1 MDAVAARRLAAVPS
15 EEPQIVLDRLG
26 LLVEVVPTQAAV
38 VLFGKRVLPEY
49 PQCAIRLARFRG
61 VTKSEFIDNR
71 QFHGDAFELL
81 RRAEAF
87 FDTHLPIASRV
98 VPGKMRREDRPQ
110 YPPEALREALINALC
125 HRDYS
130 EAGASIG
137 VAIFDD
143 RLEVWSYGR
152 LPGGLT
158 PERLRVD
165 HPSIRR
171 NELIADVFYRRGLI
185 EKWGRGT
192 QRIIEL
198 CSQAGMREP
207 DFLERMGEV
216 GVRFWSS
223 APAVTRGGERDLSPR
238 HREVLNAVAS
248 LGEASLQ
255 EIRERLYRPPTS
267 RMVQRLLAKLV
278 EAGSVVRTG
287 KGPSTRYRLG
297 K

>member
-1 MDAVAARRLAAVPS
+1 
-15 EEPQIVLDRLG
+15 
-26 LLVEVVPTQAAV
+26 
-38 VLFGKRVLPEY
+38 
-49 PQCAIRLARFRG
+49 
-61 VTKSEFIDNR
+61 
-71 QFHGDAFELL
+71 
-81 RRAEAF
+81 
-87 FDTHLPIASRV
+87 
-98 VPGKMRREDRPQ
+98 
-110 YPPEALREALINALC
+110 LREALINALC

-267 RMVQRLLAKLV
+267 RMVQRLVAKLV
-278 EAGSVVRTG
+278 EAGRVVRTG